1 MNLVT
6 YRRNFETKLS
16 KIATKKHDERKINVK
31 KRGKAESIDTMN
43 KKNMSKK
50 IGSTVLFN
58 KLKQDDFAP
67 QSKICIQ
74 SYCPVRLPNT
84 LMQQMKP
91 SKIKIVGFT

>member
-50 IGSTVLFN
+50 
-58 KLKQDDFAP
+58 
-67 QSKICIQ
+67 
-74 SYCPVRLPNT
+74 
-84 LMQQMKP
+84 
-91 SKIKIVGFT
+91 